1 MKLVEMSF
9 VLFYFIIIAGIGLYT
24 KKRASRSVED
34 YWVAGH
40 QVGPFVNAFAY
51 QAAISSAAA
60 LMGFIGLGYKMG
72 LTLILTIGAST
83 TFAMFLS
90 QFLVAIPLRN
100 SGYMTLHEFFSGR
113 YNSKIIK
120 VVAATITT
128 ILFFFYCIPQIQAV
142 GMLGQFL
149 LGINYNTSVI
159 ICGIVV
165 ILYTTWGGMWAVT
178 FTDFLQGVFLV
189 TAVIVIGVLGI
200 SFMGGW
206 DNATAEAVKVQPFLF
221 KANPKIPIITFIGI
235 FFATHSLAF
244 SSPHLIMRFF
254 TNRDAKS
261 GRLSMMCAVIINPFV
276 YTIAYTLIIVAGVA
290 MIPNIA
296 KPDMLSIEMASK
308 TAGVIGSGLLY
319 GGILSAIMSTV
330 SAMLL
335 VVAAAVSRDIIS
347 TIRPQTTEKQQI
359 QFGKI
364 AIWTFGIGAILA
376 AMNPFALIGLIVV
389 VFTGAVGSSF
399 YFPLLLGLYWKR
411 ANATG
416 AIISMIGGLALYAIL
431 YFNKV
436 LPLFGEILVSLPV
449 AALLLVVGS
458 YLSKPSLDSASTEK
472 LFEKMHNLYS

>member
-1 MKLVEMSF
+1 MKTVEITLV
-9 VLFYFIIIAGIGLYT
+9 LLYFLLIAGIGWFA
-24 KKRASRSVED
+24 KKRASRSAAD

-60 LMGFIGLGYKMG
+60 LMGFVGLGYKMG

-83 TFAMFLS
+83 TFAMFIS

-100 SGYMTLHEFFSGR
+100 SGYMTLHEFFAGR
-113 YNSKIIK
+113 YNSKTIK
-120 VVAATITT
+120 VVSACLTT
-128 ILFFFYCIPQIQAV
+128 TLFFFYAIPQIQAV
-142 GMLGQFL
+142 GMLGEYL
-149 LGINYNTSVI
+149 LGMNYNTSLI

-178 FTDFLQGVFLV
+178 WTDFLQGLFLV
-189 TAVIVIGVLGI
+189 AAVVAIGVLGI
-200 SFMGGW
+200 FYMGGW
-206 DNATAEAVKVQPFLF
+206 SNATAEAVKAQPLVFM
-221 KANPKIPIITFIGI
+221 ANPKISIITYIGI

-261 GRLSMMCAVIINPFV
+261 GRLSMMWAVIINPFV
-276 YTIAYTLIIVAGVA
+276 YTIAYIMIIVAGVA

-296 KPDMLSIEMASK
+296 KPDMLTIEMAAK
-308 TAGVIGSGLLY
+308 TAGVVGSGLIY

-335 VVAAAVSRDIIS
+335 VVAAAVSRDVIS
-347 TIRPQTTEKQQI
+347 TVRPKTTEKQQI
-359 QFGKI
+359 QFGKY
-364 AIWTFGIGAILA
+364 AIWFFGLGAMLA
-376 AMNPFALIGLIVV
+376 AMNPFALIGMIVV

-411 ANATG
+411 ATATG
-416 AIISMIGGLALYAIL
+416 AIISMVGGLSLYTVL
-431 YFNKV
+431 YFSKV
-436 LPLFGEILVSLPV
+436 LPLFGEILISLPV

-458 YLSKPSLDSASTEK
+458 YLSKPSLNAADTDK
-472 LFEKMHNLYS
+472 LFEKMHNQDT